1 MPIVETASCSKT
13 TDRPC
18 LMSSVYGNQPV
29 DTNKRLEKRFK
40 AREDEYITYTQ
51 FHILVGTFNVNNRQ
65 APNNQLLEE
74 WLHRQSDQSD
84 RKVNTFPDIVAVGF
98 QEIDTGG
105 GAYFIDDKKKED
117 EWEYVVRKT
126 IQSSY
131 HPKDEKNRFQLLDR
145 VRLMGKIAAPPFRSI
160 NISSSRYFALRLC
173 AYNSYAQMYPTIPYF
188 SCYWFYGYCREQRWR
203 RD

>member
-1 MPIVETASCSKT
+1 M
-13 TDRPC
+13 
-18 LMSSVYGNQPV
+18 

-40 AREDEYITYTQ
+40 DREDEYITYRQ

-74 WLHRQSDQSD
+74 WLHRQNDQND

-117 EWEYVVRKT
+117 EWGKGRAKNDTKSFTPGLEAFELKENELNSNKIIVIFKFT
-126 IQSSY
+126 DISC
-131 HPKDEKNRFQLLDR
+131 KNR
-145 VRLMGKIAAPPFRSI
+145 G
-160 NISSSRYFALRLC
+160 SSRCCSFKGNC
-173 AYNSYAQMYPTIPYF
+173 T
-188 SCYWFYGYCREQRWR
+188 
-203 RD
+203 